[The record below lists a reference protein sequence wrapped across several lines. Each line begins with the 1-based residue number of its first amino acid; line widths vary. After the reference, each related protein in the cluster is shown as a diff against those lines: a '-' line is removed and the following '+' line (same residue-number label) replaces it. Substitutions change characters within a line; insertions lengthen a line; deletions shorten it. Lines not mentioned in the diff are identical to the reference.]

1 MKRDD
6 LEKNLELLS
15 LDEFEEDEFMLNT
28 PGSDKKDIFDTAL
41 DLFKEDDVVDTTSEQ
56 DFLTGIEF
64 EEGNTK
70 KENKQDNLF
79 GEEFLSFE
87 KEYGF
92 TEKVVEDKLD
102 LEPKIEKIDF
112 PMEQLINS
120 KKDEI
125 KSAKEIETTRTYSLN
140 DNNISK
146 GKVRVLRLVPKNKV
160 QKSIKKK

>member
-120 KKDEI
+120 KKDDVLEIPKEYKEEVKPIEKVRRNKEEITIYFCFI
-125 KSAKEIETTRTYSLN
+125 KSF
-140 DNNISK
+140 
-146 GKVRVLRLVPKNKV
+146 
-160 QKSIKKK
+160 

>member
-64 EEGNTK
+64 E
-70 KENKQDNLF
+70 
-79 GEEFLSFE
+79 
-87 KEYGF
+87 
-92 TEKVVEDKLD
+92 
-102 LEPKIEKIDF
+102 
-112 PMEQLINS
+112 
-120 KKDEI
+120 
-125 KSAKEIETTRTYSLN
+125 
-140 DNNISK
+140 
-146 GKVRVLRLVPKNKV
+146 
-160 QKSIKKK
+160 